1 MGRDHSTTP
10 PKNKSTSN
18 KITQTYFDSSEEIQD
33 FKMSSNILAAIEKL
47 KGRENYSSWKFS
59 MQNYLELE
67 DLAKC
72 IDGTETDAKKNARA
86 KAALNLSI
94 DKTNFVHV
102 KSAKTAKEIWDNLQS
117 TFEDKGAVRKVTLMR
132 TIANTKLENCE
143 SMDVYVSDI
152 ISTAQKL
159 TDLGFEVPDE
169 WLAVFLLT
177 GLSDDYLP
185 MIMAIE
191 SSDRQLTSD
200 SVKTKLLQEST
211 TTSTS

>member
-1 MGRDHSTTP
+1 MGKDHSTTP

-86 KAALNLSI
+86 KS
-94 DKTNFVHV
+94 V
-102 KSAKTAKEIWDNLQS
+102 E
-117 TFEDKGAVRKVTLMR
+117 FEH
-132 TIANTKLENCE
+132 
-143 SMDVYVSDI
+143 
-152 ISTAQKL
+152 
-159 TDLGFEVPDE
+159 
-169 WLAVFLLT
+169 
-177 GLSDDYLP
+177 
-185 MIMAIE
+185 
-191 SSDRQLTSD
+191 
-200 SVKTKLLQEST
+200 
-211 TTSTS
+211 